1 MLRESLKPPFC
12 TDPGL
17 FALNRVAT
25 IMNLEIGS
33 QFKATKRITD
43 EVVNAFVELSG
54 DSNPIHTDDEFAKK
68 SRFGRRIA
76 HGMISGALLS
86 AVLGTEF
93 GEKQVVYISQTMR
106 FIAPVFIGDTITAT
120 ATVKAI
126 REDKPVVTVET
137 VVTKQDGTV
146 VVSGEAVLLVYE

>member
-12 TDPGL
+12 TDPRS

-93 GEKQVVYISQTMR
+93 GEKQVVYMSQTMR
-106 FIAPVFIGDTITAT
+106 FVAPVFIGDTITAT

>member
-1 MLRESLKPPFC
+1 
-12 TDPGL
+12 
-17 FALNRVAT
+17 
-25 IMNLEIGS
+25 MNIEIGS
-33 QFKATKRITD
+33 SFKATKTITD
-43 EVVNAFVELSG
+43 EVVQDFVKLSG
-54 DSNPIHTDDEFAKK
+54 DSNPIHTDDEFAAK

-86 AVLGTEF
+86 SVLGTEF

-106 FIAPVFIGDTITAT
+106 FLAPVYIDDTITAT
-120 ATVKAI
+120 ATVKHI

>member
-1 MLRESLKPPFC
+1 
-12 TDPGL
+12 
-17 FALNRVAT
+17 
-25 IMNLEIGS
+25 MNIEIGS
-33 QFKATKRITD
+33 SFKATKKITD
-43 EVVNAFVELSG
+43 EVIQDFVKLSG
-54 DSNPIHTDDEFAKK
+54 DSNPIHTDEAFAAK

-86 AVLGTEF
+86 SVLGTEF

-106 FIAPVFIGDTITAT
+106 FIAPVYIDDTITAT
-120 ATVKAI
+120 ATVKHI
-126 REDKPVVTVET
+126 RDDKPIVTVET

>member
-1 MLRESLKPPFC
+1 
-12 TDPGL
+12 
-17 FALNRVAT
+17 
-25 IMNLEIGS
+25 MNLEIGS

-93 GEKQVVYISQTMR
+93 GEKQVVYMSQTMR
-106 FIAPVFIGDTITAT
+106 FVAPVFIGDTITAT

>member
-1 MLRESLKPPFC
+1 
-12 TDPGL
+12 
-17 FALNRVAT
+17 
-25 IMNLEIGS
+25 MNIEIGS
-33 QFKATKRITD
+33 SFKATKKITD
-43 EVVNAFVELSG
+43 EVIQDFVKLSG
-54 DSNPIHTDDEFAKK
+54 DSNPIHTDEAFAAK

-86 AVLGTEF
+86 SVLGTEF

-106 FIAPVFIGDTITAT
+106 FIAPVYIDDTITAT
-120 ATVKAI
+120 ATVKHI
-126 REDKPVVTVET
+126 RNDKPIVTVET

>member
-1 MLRESLKPPFC
+1 
-12 TDPGL
+12 
-17 FALNRVAT
+17 
-25 IMNLEIGS
+25 MNLEIGS